1 VAVLLAL
8 LAAVNLPVPGV
19 SAAGVQDSP
28 AGIQIRLR
36 GGERRALCAVDGG
49 RSASCALRARFRLA
63 PGRHTI
69 AVRGVDARGR
79 RSRART
85 VAVVVPEPAPAPV
98 DVGGQPVG
106 IAAGGGSLWVSGG
119 SSGELVRLDPSSRT
133 VSARVA
139 TGSVQLGSVFVGSG
153 GAVWTGDF
161 GGGALLRID
170 PVSGTV
176 AARVALGGRPTA
188 IAADPTGELW
198 VGNLDGGLARVSAAG
213 TRLDPVS
220 FPGGTSCLLFAA
232 SGLWVGTQAGS
243 LVQLDAAA
251 GTTLGSVT
259 IGADVDAIADTP
271 GGLWVTTFDG
281 RAALVDP
288 AQRRIVR
295 RVQLPGR
302 GSGVA
307 YADGGVYVSVYDRGL
322 VLRLDARTGAVTRA
336 IHTGAQPRESVVLG
350 STLWVVDQAAGAL
363 TPIAVG

>member
-1 VAVLLAL
+1 MPVLLAL
-8 LAAVNLPVPGV
+8 LAAVALPVPGV

-28 AGIQIRLR
+28 AGIQITLR
-36 GGERRALCAVDGG
+36 GSERRALCAVDGG
-49 RSASCALRARFRLA
+49 RSTSCVLRARFRLA

-69 AVRGVDARGR
+69 AVRGVDAHGR
-79 RSRART
+79 RSPART
-85 VAVVVPEPAPAPV
+85 VAVVVPERAPAPV
-98 DVGGQPVG
+98 AVGGQPVG

-119 SSGELVRLDPSSRT
+119 SNGELVRLDPSSRT
-133 VSARVA
+133 VTARVA
-139 TGSVQLGSVFVGSG
+139 TGSAQLGSVFVGSS
-153 GAVWTGDF
+153 AVWAGDF
-161 GGGALLRID
+161 GGGALLQID
-170 PVSGTV
+170 PVSRTV
-176 AARVALGGRPTA
+176 AGRVSLGGRPTA
-188 IAADPTGELW
+188 IAAAPTGELW

-220 FPGGTSCLLFAA
+220 FSGGTSCLLFAA
-232 SGLWVGTQAGS
+232 TGLWVGTQAGS

-259 IGADVDAIADTP
+259 VGTDVDAIAETP

-288 AQRRIVR
+288 ASRRIVR
-295 RVQLPGR
+295 RVHLPGR
-302 GSGVA
+302 GSGIA

-336 IHTGAQPRESVVLG
+336 IHTGAQPRESLVLG